1 MRPWASATSLEVP
14 LPTPSP
20 HGDGAPRRSTG
31 QPADV
36 PLAETAPRRRAGLL
50 LGLAAVVLAADLVS
64 KLVVVA
70 TLQDGPPVRLLGG
83 LLTLTHARNPGAAF
97 SIGTNATL
105 LFTVVAVVVVLAV
118 LRVVPQVRHGGWA
131 LALGLLLGGALGN
144 LVDRLFRDPGPLRG
158 AVVDWIRVPYWPTF
172 NLADCGIVVGG
183 LLAALLS
190 VRGVGLD
197 GTRHDDDHAAEGPPA
212 ARPEPGPPR

>member
-1 MRPWASATSLEVP
+1 
-14 LPTPSP
+14 
-20 HGDGAPRRSTG
+20 
-31 QPADV
+31 
-36 PLAETAPRRRAGLL
+36 
-50 LGLAAVVLAADLVS
+50 VS

-70 TLQDGPPVRLLGG
+70 TLDGRPPVRLLGG

-105 LFTVVAVVVVLAV
+105 LFTLVAIAVVAAV
-118 LRVVPQVRHGGWA
+118 LRVVPRVRHTGWA

-144 LVDRLFRDPGPLRG
+144 LVDRVFRDPGPLRG
-158 AVVDWIRVPYWPTF
+158 AVVDWIRVPHWPTF

-190 VRGVGLD
+190 LRAVGLD

-212 ARPEPGPPR
+212 VGSEPEPPR

>member
-1 MRPWASATSLEVP
+1 M
-14 LPTPSP
+14 
-20 HGDGAPRRSTG
+20 
-31 QPADV
+31 
-36 PLAETAPRRRAGLL
+36 LL
-50 LGLAAVVLAADLVS
+50 LASAAVVLAADLVS
-64 KLVVVA
+64 KVVVVA
-70 TLQDGPPVRLLGG
+70 TLQDAPVRLLGG

-105 LFTVVAVVVVLAV
+105 LFTLVAIAVVAAV
-118 LRVVPQVRHGGWA
+118 LRVVPRVRHAGWA

-144 LVDRLFRDPGPLRG
+144 LVDRVFRDPGPLRG

-172 NLADCGIVVGG
+172 NLADCAIVVGG

-197 GTRHDDDHAAEGPPA
+197 GTRHDDDHAAEGQPA
-212 ARPEPGPPR
+212 AGSEPEPPR